1 MYVIKDDGGNM
12 KHKKW
17 IFVLLT
23 TLLLVFSGCGALN
36 TAVKKR
42 NLDVQTKM
50 SETIWLSPVSANQKT
65 VFVQI
70 KNTSGKVVNV
80 EEAIKRT
87 LSQKGYYIVQ
97 DPNQASYWLQANVL
111 KLDKVDLRESDP
123 FGSGILGAGV
133 GATLGAYNTGSMN
146 TAIGLGLA
154 GALIAGTV
162 DALVSDVAY
171 TMITDIMISEK
182 TNSKVTV
189 TTNNNLTQGTRG
201 RTKLTTASESTR
213 NQYQTRVV
221 SVANQVNLKFEEAQ
235 PTLEA
240 QLQQVIAGIF

>member
-1 MYVIKDDGGNM
+1 M
-12 KHKKW
+12 KNKKL

-36 TAVKKR
+36 TAIKKR

-50 SETIWLSPVSANQKT
+50 SETIWLNPVSANQKT

-70 KNTSGKVVNV
+70 KNTSGKTVNI
-80 EEAIKRT
+80 EDKIKDT
-87 LSQKGYYIVQ
+87 LSQKGYYVVQ

-111 KLDKVDLRESDP
+111 KVDLRESDP
-123 FGSGILGAGV
+123 FGSGVLGAGV

-162 DALVSDVAY
+162 DALVSDMAY
-171 TMITDIMISEK
+171 TMVTDIMISEK
-182 TNSKVTV
+182 TNSKVSV
-189 TTNNNLTQGTRG
+189 STNNNLTQGTRG
-201 RTKLTTASESTR
+201 RTKVTTSSESNR

-240 QLQQVIAGIF
+240 QLQQVIGGIF

>member
-1 MYVIKDDGGNM
+1 M
-12 KHKKW
+12 KNKKW

-50 SETIWLSPVSANQKT
+50 SETIWLNPVSTNQT

-87 LSQKGYYIVQ
+87 LSQKGYYIVE

-133 GATLGAYNTGSMN
+133 GASLGAYNTGSVN

-162 DALVSDVAY
+162 DALVSDIAY
-171 TMITDIMISEK
+171 TMVTDIMISEK
-182 TNSKVTV
+182 TNSKVAV

-201 RTKLTTASESTR
+201 RTKVTTSSESTR

>member
-1 MYVIKDDGGNM
+1 M
-12 KHKKW
+12 KNKKW

-50 SETIWLSPVSANQKT
+50 SETIWLNPVSTNQKT

-87 LSQKGYYIVQ
+87 LSQKGYYIVE

-133 GATLGAYNTGSMN
+133 GASLGAYNTGSVN

-162 DALVSDVAY
+162 DALVSDIAY
-171 TMITDIMISEK
+171 TMVTDIMISEK
-182 TNSKVTV
+182 TNSKVAV

-201 RTKLTTASESTR
+201 RTKVTTSSESTR

-221 SVANQVNLKFEEAQ
+221 SVANQSNILYDTTRPNK
-235 PTLEA
+235 
-240 QLQQVIAGIF
+240 